1 MFGFAMVLATAS
13 FLVEM
18 MIASKVPLM
27 RQLAKNNLLVNLAI
41 SLGLSYIIGM
51 MFGAIGL
58 TAMTAAI
65 ISTLMSVPGYAFLE
79 WTYDSEKA
87 HAEGGNRIKHKKEQV
102 QVTAKKWTQ
111 TLSDFFKIIYGILKV
126 ITFPIWIIRS
136 ISTKVK
142 TS

>member
-1 MFGFAMVLATAS
+1 MFGFAMTLAIAS

-18 MIASKVPLM
+18 MIASNIPLM

-41 SLGLSYIIGM
+41 SLGLSYIIGT

-79 WTYDSEKA
+79 WAYDSDKA

-102 QVTAKKWTQ
+102 QVTTEKWTQ